1 MFNAYEI
8 VKSVF
13 EKYRGL
19 PERLAGI
26 TAKTADLF
34 RSHGYQPKTENPM
47 ACGNPSPVTHYM
59 TYCRQYEGGMSGSGR
74 TLNNLVHEALDSE
87 FAENDIGSITQ
98 QEINVSVL
106 SESCDVEKMLAS
118 IKLDEA
124 SNPQLRLFE
133 GECDDAINA
142 FMLAKARARV
152 IRKQRELRKVG

>member
-1 MFNAYEI
+1 MFTAYEI

-87 FAENDIGSITQ
+87 FAENALGNTTQ
-98 QEINVSVL
+98 SDLQVGIL
-106 SESCDVEKMLAS
+106 SEVCDVEKWLVKVDLATAARPQLLEFE
-118 IKLDEA
+118 KECDEA
-124 SNPQLRLFE
+124 V
-133 GECDDAINA
+133 GAI
-142 FMLAKARARV
+142 LEAKSRARL
-152 IRKQRELRKVG
+152 IRIKRQIKAVA